1 MRFEWKQGALIGL
14 TGVLVFG
21 GVALTAW
28 QSQDEYTS
36 SPDLAVN
43 NSVEPDF
50 VAVGVG
56 DSSSKSPANIKV
68 AMRYVTAD
76 NLVGEPLDGYRENL
90 CLLAPAAARALEKVA
105 GRLAQ
110 EGLGLELFDCYRPQQ
125 AVNHFVRWAAAPEDH
140 STKADFYPREEKSQM
155 FERGYIAERS
165 GHSRGATVD
174 LTLYRM
180 DSGAALDM
188 GTGFDFMDERSATEY
203 PLEDAAAR
211 ANRLRLREVMS
222 AEGFV
227 NYAQEWWHYT
237 FKPEPY
243 PDNYF
248 KVPVA
253 SASIKERAPL
263 ASTLRTG
270 AEQPDLYLP
279 LLRDQDVGL
288 VVNQTSRVGAS
299 HLIDFLRERQVGLQK
314 IFALEHGV
322 RGNVENGGK
331 VDDGID
337 GPSGLPIVSLYGG
350 NYSPS
355 AESLKGL
362 DWLVFDIQDV
372 GVRFYT
378 YISSLHYL
386 MQACADHDVPLMVLD
401 RPNPNGDYV
410 DGPLLEKEFQSFVGM
425 HPIPL
430 VHGMTVGELA
440 QMINGEGWL
449 EGSAQC
455 ALTVIPVAE
464 YRKSMA
470 YSLPVRPSPNLPND
484 LSIRLYPSLGLFEGT
499 TVSVGR
505 GTEFPF
511 QALGHPADS
520 AGKFSFTPQPV
531 PGASENPKHK
541 GTPLTGD
548 DLRGLQLDTRFA
560 LKPLLSWSK
569 RTGESSEE
577 FFSRASFFD
586 KLAGTDRLRN
596 AVMAGA
602 SAEEIRSSWQADL
615 TAFREQRQPY
625 LLYPE
630 D

>member
-1 MRFEWKQGALIGL
+1 MNRLWKCAAAI
-14 TGVLVFG
+14 F
-21 GVALTAW
+21 
-28 QSQDEYTS
+28 
-36 SPDLAVN
+36 
-43 NSVEPDF
+43 
-50 VAVGVG
+50 AVGSLIAACQDKPVDIPQSG
-56 DSSSKSPANIKV
+56 IEESQATSQFVSIDASNIKV
-68 AMRYVTAD
+68 AMRYFTKD
-76 NLVGEPLDGYRENL
+76 NLVGEPLDGYQANV
-90 CLLAPAAARALEKVA
+90 CLLAAEAEAALQKVA
-105 GRLAQ
+105 DSLAR
-110 EGLGLELFDCYRPQQ
+110 EGLGIEVFDCYRPQS

-165 GHSRGATVD
+165 GHSRGSTID
-174 LTLYRM
+174 LTLYRL
-180 DSGAALDM
+180 DSGEALDM

-203 PLEDAAAR
+203 PLGDAEAM
-211 ANRLRLREVMS
+211 ANRFKLRDAMS

-227 NYAQEWWHYT
+227 NYSQEWWHYT

-243 PDNYF
+243 PDRYF
-248 KVPVA
+248 DVPVDHV
-253 SASIKERAPL
+253 SIWQVQ
-263 ASTLRTG
+263 SGSLRNG
-270 AEQPDLYLP
+270 AEQPELYLP
-279 LLRDQDVGL
+279 LVKDQRVGL
-288 VVNQTSRVGAS
+288 VVNQTSRVGDT
-299 HLIDFLRERQVGLQK
+299 HLIDFLRDKNVGVER

-350 NYSPS
+350 KYTPT
-355 AESLKGL
+355 AESLADL

-386 MQACADHDVPLMVLD
+386 MQACADNGVPLLVMD

-410 DGPLLEKEFQSFVGM
+410 DGPILEREFQSFVGM

-440 QMINGEGWL
+440 QMINGEEWL
-449 EGSAQC
+449 QGENRC
-455 ALTVIPVAE
+455 ALTVIPVAG

-470 YSLPVRPSPNLPND
+470 YGLPVKPSPNLPND

-511 QALGHPADS
+511 QALGHPADREG
-520 AGKFSFTPQPV
+520 AFVFTPQPV
-531 PGASENPKHK
+531 AGASENPKHN
-541 GTPLTGD
+541 GLELHGD
-548 DLRGLQLDTRFA
+548 DLRSSDPQSRFS
-560 LKPLLSWSK
+560 LEPLLSWSK
-569 RTGESSEE
+569 RTGEAPQD
-577 FFSRASFFD
+577 FFSRAAFFD
-586 KLAGTDRLRN
+586 KLAGTDALRK
-596 AVMAGA
+596 AIIAGQDA
-602 SAEEIRSSWQADL
+602 DQIRATWQEGL
-615 TAFREQRQPY
+615 MAFRTQRQPY

>member
-1 MRFEWKQGALIGL
+1 MKQVWVQCVALIMSSI
-14 TGVLVFG
+14 
-21 GVALTAW
+21 ALGAC
-28 QSQDEYTS
+28 QERIDQPLRAESNDPE
-36 SPDLAVN
+36 
-43 NSVEPDF
+43 F
-50 VAVGVG
+50 VAVSG
-56 DSSSKSPANIKV
+56 DHLKI
-68 AMRYVTAD
+68 AMRYVTPE
-76 NLVGEPLDGYRENL
+76 NLVGQPLDGYRENL
-90 CLLAPAAARALEKVA
+90 CMLTPVAAEALKEVA
-105 GRLAQ
+105 ANLAQ
-110 EGLGLELFDCYRPQQ
+110 DGLGLELFDCYRPQR
-125 AVNHFVRWAAAPEDH
+125 AVDHFVRWAAAPEDH
-140 STKADFYPREEKSQM
+140 TTKADFYPREEKSRM

-174 LTLYRM
+174 LTLYRL
-180 DSGAALDM
+180 DSGEALDM

-203 PLEDAAAR
+203 PLSDTTAR
-211 ANRLRLREVMS
+211 ANRLRLRAAME
-222 AEGFV
+222 AEGFT

-243 PDNYF
+243 PDTYF
-248 KVPVA
+248 DVPVTKTSLTGEVSPA
-253 SASIKERAPL
+253 QRDEPIARADR
-263 ASTLRTG
+263 LRVG
-270 AEQPDLYLP
+270 AEQPEQYLP
-279 LLRDQDVGL
+279 LLRNQSVGL

-299 HLIDFLRERQVGLQK
+299 HLIDFLRERRVGLEK
-314 IFALEHGV
+314 VFALEHGV

-350 NYSPS
+350 QYAPA
-355 AESLKGL
+355 AEDLAGL

-386 MQACADHDVPLMVLD
+386 MQACADHQVPLLVLD
-401 RPNPNGDYV
+401 RPNPNGDYI
-410 DGPLLEKEFQSFVGM
+410 DGPVLEKEFQSFVGM

-449 EGSAQC
+449 EDGAQC
-455 ALTVIPVAE
+455 ALTVIPVAG
-464 YRKSMA
+464 YRKNMA

-511 QALGHPADS
+511 QALGHPSDS
-520 AGKFSFTPQPV
+520 LGEFAFIPAPV
-531 PGASENPKHK
+531 AGASENPKHNGK
-541 GTPLTGD
+541 QLHGD
-548 DLRGLQLDTRFA
+548 DLREASPDIRFT
-560 LKPLLSWSK
+560 LEPLVSWSR
-569 RTGESSEE
+569 RTNESPEM
-577 FFSRASFFD
+577 FFSRADFFD
-586 KLAGTDRLRN
+586 KLAGTDQLRE
-596 AVMAGA
+596 AVMAGS
-602 SAEEIRSSWQADL
+602 SAKQIRASWQPGL
-615 TAFREQRQPY
+615 VAFRQQRQPY